1 MHFKELNFTANL
13 PTPRNTPQS
22 PSFKP
27 SFFVILLQ
35 LVPLYGRREGKEGRT
50 GGGREERVLA
60 SVGKFANLMQ
70 QNVRA
75 SEERRNSVS
84 IDCYG
89 RISLKKVGSGV
100 LERISDI
107 QCIPRYIKHTG
118 RSDRGSKW

>member
-1 MHFKELNFTANL
+1 M
-13 PTPRNTPQS
+13 
-22 PSFKP
+22 
-27 SFFVILLQ
+27 
-35 LVPLYGRREGKEGRT
+35 
-50 GGGREERVLA
+50 LA

-107 QCIPRYIKHTG
+107 QCIPLIMSAVGPPKN
-118 RSDRGSKW
+118 

>member
-1 MHFKELNFTANL
+1 M
-13 PTPRNTPQS
+13 
-22 PSFKP
+22 
-27 SFFVILLQ
+27 
-35 LVPLYGRREGKEGRT
+35 
-50 GGGREERVLA
+50 LA

-107 QCIPRYIKHTG
+107 SRLGNRSVRVSDFYLQKLRFSALSGPNQQKFCIFLT
-118 RSDRGSKW
+118 